1 MLEPI
6 VTSIRHCAASWGCLL
21 AMYSSSTALI
31 TLSLMAADRESLSG
45 FSTACCLAFLRLVC
59 LVDNYS
65 TMLQLAAVHTS

>member
-45 FSTACCLAFLRLVC
+45 FSNSLLSSLSQVG
-59 LVDNYS
+59 L
-65 TMLQLAAVHTS
+65 LGGQQ